1 MFKQCN
7 FGVVFLFGV
16 LNVLADKA
24 IADEKDQI
32 NVVATFSV
40 LADMV
45 SRVGGDY
52 VEVTSLVGWGEDAH
66 VFHASPNDVKRVAN
80 ADLLVTNGFGFEG
93 WLERLISAAK
103 YRGRLLAATEH
114 VSGIYLEGESHD
126 EDELS
131 HSEDAHAGH
140 AHDEAVFDPHA
151 WHSFTAA
158 KVYIQN
164 ISKALQSIDIKH
176 QDIYRANARLY
187 IDELELLEA
196 SVDKA
201 MKSIPLKQR
210 RIVVPHNAFAYMA
223 REYSLH
229 IHSLQGLSTEAESS
243 AAQIAQVIRQ
253 VRAFH
258 IQAIFTENISNDR
271 LIRVVQQET
280 GVKMGGTLISGALSE
295 DLSPSYLDMMKY
307 NTDMIVR
314 ALQ

>member
-1 MFKQCN
+1 M
-7 FGVVFLFGV
+7 VFLFGF
-16 LNVLADKA
+16 LNTLADKA
-24 IADEKDQI
+24 IADESDQI
-32 NVVATFSV
+32 QVVATFSV

-45 SRVGGDY
+45 SRVGGEH

-66 VFHASPNDVKRVAN
+66 VFHASPNDVKRVSN

-93 WLERLISAAK
+93 WLERLILAAK
-103 YRGRLLAATEH
+103 YRGRLLAATEQ

-126 EDELS
+126 EDELN
-131 HSEDAHAGH
+131 HSEDDHSEEDHAGH

-151 WHSFTAA
+151 WHSFKAA

-164 ISKALQSIDIKH
+164 IANALQSIDLTRK
-176 QDIYRANARLY
+176 DIYRRNARLY
-187 IDELELLEA
+187 IEELELLEA
-196 SVDKA
+196 SVEKT
-201 MKSIPLKQR
+201 MKRIPLKNR
-210 RIVVPHNAFAYMA
+210 HIVVPHNAFAYMA
-223 REYSLH
+223 RDYSLH

-271 LIRVVQQET
+271 LIRVVKQET

-295 DLSPSYLDMMKY
+295 DLAPSYLDMMRY
-307 NTDMIVR
+307 NTEMIIR
-314 ALQ
+314 GLQ